1 MQTDPDLIY
10 KSLFWTPRVLCILF
24 AIFLS
29 IFAADAFGEGRGFWE
44 TVLALLMH
52 LIPSGMVLIVLAIS
66 WRWEWV
72 GAVVFLALGVL
83 YLIFAWTRQFHWSA
97 YVAIAGPLFLIGILF
112 LVNWFWRQEI
122 HESVT

>member
-1 MQTDPDLIY
+1 MQTDPDLMY
-10 KSLFWTPRVLCILF
+10 KSLFWSPRILCILF
-24 AIFLS
+24 ALS
-29 IFAADAFGEGRGFWE
+29 LCIFAADVFGDGRGFWE

-52 LIPSGMVLIVLAIS
+52 LIPSAIVLIVLAIA

-72 GAVVFLALGVL
+72 GAVVFLALGAL
-83 YLIFAWTRQFHWSA
+83 YLIFTWGQFHWSA
-97 YVAIAGPLFLIGILF
+97 YVAISGPLFLIGILF

>member
-1 MQTDPDLIY
+1 MQTDPDLLY

-29 IFAADAFGEGRGFWE
+29 IFAADVFGEGRGFWE

-52 LIPSGMVLIVLAIS
+52 LTPSGMLLIVLAIA

-72 GAVVFLALGVL
+72 GAVVFLALAVL
-83 YLIFAWTRQFHWSA
+83 YLIFAWARQFHWSA
-97 YVAIAGPLFLIGILF
+97 YVAISGPLLLIGILF